1 MIERYEIRLGGSGG
15 QGLGMAGLVLAESL
29 ALEQKMQAVMTQA
42 YGPEARGGASKSEI
56 VVSHQEIHYPKA
68 ISPDFLLALN
78 HESFRKFGNDTKSSG
93 IILVEST
100 AYDPAYG
107 LQADNIHC
115 VPMAE
120 IIQRLS
126 GRQTA
131 VNAVALGALAE
142 LLDFVDADALERVM
156 VRRFPRNFETTNRQ
170 AFQAGR
176 QYIKEHSREK
186 LHPAGFSEDP
196 QDLGCE
202 D

>member
-1 MIERYEIRLGGSGG
+1 
-15 QGLGMAGLVLAESL
+15 
-29 ALEQKMQAVMTQA
+29 
-42 YGPEARGGASKSEI
+42 
-56 VVSHQEIHYPKA
+56 
-68 ISPDFLLALN
+68 
-78 HESFRKFGNDTKSSG
+78 
-93 IILVEST
+93 
-100 AYDPAYG
+100 
-107 LQADNIHC
+107 
-115 VPMAE
+115 
-120 IIQRLS
+120 
-126 GRQTA
+126 
-131 VNAVALGALAE
+131 VALGALAE